1 MDIRVGD
8 VLTLKKNHPCGS
20 NKWRTLRI
28 GADFKL
34 SCLGCSHEIMAP
46 RKKIE
51 KSIKSVEREN
61 GN

>member
-8 VLTLKKNHPCGS
+8 VLTMKKNHPCGS

-34 SCLGCSHEIMAP
+34 ECLGCSHQIMAP
-46 RKKIE
+46 RRKIE
-51 KSIKSVEREN
+51 KSIKAVDRQN
-61 GN
+61 GS